1 MLCCNLYSQASNESS
16 DSPDNMGVSIWK
28 TKTLQ
33 TQPSQDEAATA
44 NNGGSKVARLSRG
57 RLRRKAAP
65 PSRFAHLEEHPV
77 PHSTLVRG
85 SLSAS
90 QHHVSLDPPALLSRE
105 DRIPHLFL
113 TAGKVDEHEF
123 WNPVL
128 GVLVDRHSQFFEDP
142 MHRQVIERGGVMFSF
157 SCTDSPDPYE
167 VELAMSVINRT
178 CFDDEAKENYVPH
191 VTKEKLSDYTVV
203 IARSC
208 YLLPEV
214 DLQFVCDPA
223 LMSSVR
229 YQTACEPAGTR
240 IWEEG
245 DELNSFR
252 ITKTVIPLIFSVTI
266 QFRISVLKPDDIRE
280 LSSFLGIRV
289 DGGLLLERTKRHK
302 PPKIDRTVKAKS
314 VLLYT
319 KVPHGLFLS
328 HLTVILQSSI
338 PALVSRVVHR
348 FGSMGLAEVLET
360 AAKTRSYLEEHN
372 MSSHSKASKKG

>member
-1 MLCCNLYSQASNESS
+1 
-16 DSPDNMGVSIWK
+16 MGVSIWK

-33 TQPSQDEAATA
+33 TQPSQEAAAATT
-44 NNGGSKVARLSRG
+44 GESKISRLSRG

-65 PSRFAHLEEHPV
+65 PSRIAHSEKLPV

-90 QHHVSLDPPALLSRE
+90 QHHVSLDPPALLSHE
-105 DRIPHLFL
+105 DRTPLFL
-113 TAGKVDEHEF
+113 TAGKVDEQEF
-123 WNPVL
+123 WNPTL

-142 MHRQVIERGGVMFSF
+142 VHRQVIERGGVMFSF
-157 SCTDSPDPYE
+157 SCTDSPDQYE
-167 VELAMSVINRT
+167 VELAMNVINRT
-178 CFDDEAKENYVPH
+178 CFDDETKDNYVPH

-214 DLQFVCDPA
+214 DLPVLCDPTH
-223 LMSSVR
+223 MSSVR

-240 IWEEG
+240 IWEESN
-245 DELNSFR
+245 ESNTFR

-266 QFRISVLKPDDIRE
+266 QFRISVLKPDDVRE
-280 LSSFLGIRV
+280 LSSFLGIRI
-289 DGGLLLERTKRHK
+289 DGGLLLERTKRRK
-302 PPKIDRTVKAKS
+302 PPKVDRTVKAKS

-319 KVPHGLFLS
+319 KVPYGLFLS

-338 PALVSRVVHR
+338 PAIVSRVVHR

-360 AAKTRSYLEEHN
+360 AAKTRSYLEEHIV
-372 MSSHSKASKKG
+372 SSHSKASKKG